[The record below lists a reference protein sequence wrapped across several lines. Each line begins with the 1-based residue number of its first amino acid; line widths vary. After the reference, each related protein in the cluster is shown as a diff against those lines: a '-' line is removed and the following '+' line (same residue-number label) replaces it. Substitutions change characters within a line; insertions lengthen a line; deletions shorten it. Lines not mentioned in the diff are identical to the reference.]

1 MFRIMRNEINSGTKL
16 LSTVARD
23 IRGRLPSRWALLN
36 RGEEVRVGQ
45 GIGRTRVIDAIL
57 EIRDPQGLST
67 SIVVEAKDTPV
78 EPNRVSF
85 AAEMLLELTR
95 LVSEEDGEL
104 DAAPVPMMLSPFLSP
119 LARERLVAAGISYAD
134 STGNLRFS
142 ADRPAIFIETQ
153 GQDRN
158 PFRENRPLR
167 SLKGSRAA
175 RAVRSFLDYRPPF
188 GTRELAGETQNS
200 LATVSRVSDL
210 LVREAIIVRDGPR
223 GRISSVDWETLVR
236 RWAMDY
242 DFAKTNSLTTYLEPR
257 GPSVLFDRLRE
268 VDFQYAVTGSFAAV
282 RLAPVAEP
290 RLVTLYA
297 ADPEYAADRL
307 GLRPAETGGNVV
319 IARPF
324 DPVVF
329 ERTEIADGITYAC
342 VTQVLLDLMTG
353 PGRGPAEAEGL
364 LEWMRENEEIW
375 KLQLTSA
382 L

>member
-1 MFRIMRNEINSGTKL
+1 MFHIMRNEINSGTKL

-23 IRGRLPSRWALLN
+23 IRGRLPSRWSLLN

-57 EIRDPQGLST
+57 ELRDPQGLST
-67 SIVVEAKDTPV
+67 SIVVEAKNTPV

-85 AAEMLLELTR
+85 AAETLRELTR
-95 LVSEEDGEL
+95 LLSEEDRKL
-104 DAAPVPMMLSPFLSP
+104 ATPVPMLLSPFFSP

-158 PFRENRPLR
+158 PFRENRPLQ

-175 RAVRSFLDYRPPF
+175 RAVRSFLDYRTPF

-210 LVREAIIVRDGPR
+210 LEREAVIFRDGPR

-242 DFAKTNSLTTYLEPR
+242 DFMKANALTTYLEPR
-257 GPSVLFDRLRE
+257 GSRVLFDRLRE
-268 VDFQYAVTGSFAAV
+268 ADFRYAVTGSFAAV

-297 ADPEYAADRL
+297 DDPETAADRL
-307 GLRPAETGGNVV
+307 GLRPAETGGNVA

-329 ERTEIADGITYAC
+329 ERTESADGITYAR

-353 PGRGPAEAEGL
+353 PGRGPAESEGL
-364 LEWMRENEEIW
+364 LEWMRENEETW

>member
-1 MFRIMRNEINSGTKL
+1 MFHIMRNEINSGTKL

-158 PFRENRPLR
+158 PFRENRPLQ

-210 LVREAIIVRDGPR
+210 LEREAIIVRDGPR

-242 DFAKTNSLTTYLEPR
+242 DFAKANSLTTYLEPR

-268 VDFQYAVTGSFAAV
+268 VDFRYAVTGSFAAV

-297 ADPEYAADRL
+297 ADSGDAADRL

-329 ERTEIADGITYAC
+329 ERTESADGIIYAR
-342 VTQVLLDLMTG
+342 VTQVMLDLMTG

-364 LEWMRENEEIW
+364 LEWMRENEETW

>member
-1 MFRIMRNEINSGTKL
+1 MFHIMRNEINSGTKL

-134 STGNLRFS
+134 STGNLRLS
-142 ADRPAIFIETQ
+142 ADKPAIFIETQ
-153 GQDRN
+153 GQDKN

-175 RAVRSFLDYRPPF
+175 RAVRSFLDYRTPF

-242 DFAKTNSLTTYLEPR
+242 DFAKANSLTTYLEPR

-297 ADPEYAADRL
+297 ADSGDAADRL

-329 ERTEIADGITYAC
+329 ERTESADGIIYAR
-342 VTQVLLDLMTG
+342 VTQVMLDLMTG

-364 LEWMRENEEIW
+364 LEWMRENEETW